1 MEFLKHKTCLII
13 LLLLLGIAPLLA
25 LPKFVY
31 PVSSLILP
39 GTGELLLGYNSRG
52 ATLIGVDLITIYTF
66 IATNR
71 EIELQKKNY
80 MQFAELY
87 AGVPY
92 GMPNEHYQAVQD
104 YPNSDYYNDIQE
116 MMARNYYLIYNYD
129 PDSYEEY
136 ISLNTYQ
143 DNEEWSWQSDEK
155 WQEYKNIRKRHQKTK
170 MNNQLALGLM
180 LLNRS
185 ISIIDS
191 SILSKKQHGE
201 LYFIPLPANGAMLN
215 YQINF

>member
-1 MEFLKHKTCLII
+1 MDFLKRKTCFII
-13 LLLLLGIAPLLA
+13 LLLLWGIIPLLA

-39 GTGELLLGYNSRG
+39 GTGELLLGHNTRG
-52 ATLIGVDLITIYTF
+52 ATLMGVDLINIYAF
-66 IATNR
+66 IATDR
-71 EIELQKKNY
+71 EIEMQKKNF
-80 MQFAELY
+80 MKFAELY

-92 GMPNEHYQAVQD
+92 GMPDEHYQAVQN

-129 PDSYEEY
+129 PESFAEY
-136 ISLNTYQ
+136 ISANTYQ
-143 DNEEWSWQSDEK
+143 GNEEWSWQSEEK
-155 WQEYKNIRKRHQKTK
+155 WEEYKHLRKRHQKTK

-180 LLNRS
+180 LLNRG

-191 SILSKKQHGE
+191 SILSKKKHGE
-201 LYFIPLPANGAMLN
+201 LYLAPLPANGAMLN
-215 YQINF
+215 YQIEF